1 MTIDFFKENYPT
13 LYKGNEYY
21 FEHNQTAIE
30 YVVRAY
36 TEGYDSGKMSAED
49 EFKDKIEK
57 LETEIQILKVECES
71 YESQVTYFEKK
82 SNKLENENETLNAYA
97 KKLTE
102 TKIDETMQNRIKYL
116 EEENQK
122 LKADNE
128 RLSDNLINVTK
139 DDDDFNLI
147 SNNNKALLRKYNEMK
162 KEVKALREANTS
174 INSSSESSNN
184 LLNKFSDTQLTSIL
198 GERGYKGELSKS
210 ERLYSTNMQSSV
222 GENIKTIKLG

>member
-1 MTIDFFKENYPT
+1 MTIDFFKANYPN

-49 EFKDKIEK
+49 KFEDENRILKSNIEMYK
-57 LETEIQILKVECES
+57 SRAEYLKTEIEELEQK
-71 YESQVTYFEKK
+71 
-82 SNKLENENETLNAYA
+82 NKTLDAYA

-128 RLSDNLINVTK
+128 RLSDNLINTIK

-147 SNNNKALLRKYNEMK
+147 SSNNKALLRKYNEMK
-162 KEVKALREANTS
+162 KENKALRETNTS
-174 INSSSESSNN
+174 VKNSSESLGS
-184 LLNKFSDTQLTSIL
+184 LLDKFSDTQLASIL
-198 GERGYKGELSKS
+198 GERGYKGEISKS
-210 ERLYSTNMQSSV
+210 ERLYSTNMQLTV
-222 GENIKTIKLG
+222 GENIETIKLG

>member
-1 MTIDFFKENYPT
+1 MTIDFFKKNYPN
-13 LYKGNEYY
+13 LYKDNEYY

-49 EFKDKIEK
+49 KFEDENRILKSNIEMYK
-57 LETEIQILKVECES
+57 SRAEYLKTEIEELEQK
-71 YESQVTYFEKK
+71 
-82 SNKLENENETLNAYA
+82 NKTLDAYA

-102 TKIDETMQNRIKYL
+102 TKIDKTMKNRIKYL
-116 EEENQK
+116 EEENSK

-128 RLSDNLINVTK
+128 RLSDNLINTTK

-147 SNNNKALLRKYNEMK
+147 SSNNKALLQKYNEMK
-162 KEVKALREANTS
+162 KENKVLRETNTS
-174 INSSSESSNN
+174 VKNSSESSDS
-184 LLNKFSDTQLTSIL
+184 LLDKFSDTQLASIL
-198 GERGYKGELSKS
+198 GERGYKGEISKS

-222 GENIKTIKLG
+222 GENIETIKLG